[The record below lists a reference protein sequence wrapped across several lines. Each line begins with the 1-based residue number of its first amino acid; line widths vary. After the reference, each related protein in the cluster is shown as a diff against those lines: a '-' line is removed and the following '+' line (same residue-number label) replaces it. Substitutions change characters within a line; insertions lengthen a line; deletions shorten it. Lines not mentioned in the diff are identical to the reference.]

1 MIYHATPR
9 AARSPARVIH
19 GGPDRL
25 FIIRQSKLDD
35 VATLLRLA
43 KMVYFINLPPNEQ
56 IIGGKIEQSE
66 ISFGRAAGKAK
77 QPKNQTSRKSAS
89 ASQYEGS
96 DLFMFSMFDTE
107 TGTVI
112 GTSQIRAHQGGPGN
126 PNWAM
131 KITER
136 TFRSEPLSYSS
147 THKVGKLF
155 GDESGP
161 SEIGGLIIQP
171 SYRGNPQRPGRF
183 LSFVRFHFIGLYRKF
198 FADRILAEMM
208 APVSTEG
215 ENSFWDN
222 FGRKF
227 IPVKYAEADR
237 FCQHNRRFI
246 PELLPREEIYF
257 SLFSLEVQ
265 NMVGEV
271 AKETVP
277 ARRLLESMGFKYRG
291 MIDPFDGGPHLDA
304 QTDQIDLVKKTRTLP
319 LLAAHSGRLGSH
331 GIVSVL
337 TKEAEFR
344 AVETQFAVE
353 KGGIRLSEEVMS
365 ALDVEPG
372 ATIGFTPVAPA
383 DDAPHHHEPME
394 KATRNLPP
402 KAGTSSTNKA
412 KGGPAKNA
420 KSKTSA
426 KSSKVKA

>member
-1 MIYHATPR
+1 MF
-9 AARSPARVIH
+9 
-19 GGPDRL
+19 L
-25 FIIRQSKLDD
+25 IRQSKPSD
-35 VATLLRLA
+35 VATLIKLA
-43 KMVYFINLPPNEQ
+43 QMVYFINLPPNEQ
-56 IIGGKIEQSE
+56 IIASKIEQSAV
-66 ISFGRAAGKAK
+66 SFGRAAGKAK
-77 QPKNQTSRKSAS
+77 EQKSQKSRKGPSAS
-89 ASQYEGS
+89 MYETS
-96 DLFMFSMFDTE
+96 DLFVFSMFDTD
-107 TGTVI
+107 TRSVI

-131 KITER
+131 KIAER

-161 SEIGGLIIQP
+161 TEIGGLIIQP

-208 APVSTEG
+208 APVTSEG

-304 QTDQIDLVKKTRTLP
+304 QTDQIDLVRKTRSLP
-319 LLAAHSGRLGSH
+319 LVAPHSGRLNSH
-331 GIVSVL
+331 GIVSIL
-337 TKEAEFR
+337 TKDGDFR
-344 AVETQFAVE
+344 AVETQFSIE
-353 KGGIRLSEEVMS
+353 KGGIRLSEEVMA
-365 ALDVEPG
+365 ALEVAPG
-372 ATIGFTPVAPA
+372 APIGFTPVAPA
-383 DDAPHHHEPME
+383 DDAHHHEASNA
-394 KATRNLPP
+394 KAVRKSAAKPSS
-402 KAGTSSTNKA
+402 KAGSRGKA
-412 KGGPAKNA
+412 KA
-420 KSKTSA
+420 
-426 KSSKVKA
+426 VKAKAGKA

>member
-1 MIYHATPR
+1 MF
-9 AARSPARVIH
+9 
-19 GGPDRL
+19 L
-25 FIIRQSKLDD
+25 IRQSKLED
-35 VATLLRLA
+35 VATFLRLA

-56 IIGGKIEQSE
+56 IIAGKIEQSNLA
-66 ISFGRAAGKAK
+66 FGRAAGKAREAK
-77 QPKNQTSRKSAS
+77 PTKGRKSAS
-89 ASQYEGS
+89 MYESS
-96 DLFMFSMFDTE
+96 DLFVFTMLDTD
-107 TGTVI
+107 TRSVI

-161 SEIGGLIIQP
+161 TEIGGLIIQP
-171 SYRGNPQRPGRF
+171 SYRGNHLRPGRF

-208 APVSTEG
+208 APVSSEG
-215 ENSFWDN
+215 ENTFWDN

-246 PELLPREEIYF
+246 PELLPREEIYL

-271 AKETVP
+271 APETVP
-277 ARRLLESMGFKYRG
+277 ARRLLESMGFRYRG

-304 QTDQIDLVKKTRTLP
+304 STDQIELVKKTRSLP
-319 LLAAHSGRLGSH
+319 LLAPTNGRLGSH

-337 TKEAEFR
+337 NKDAEFR
-344 AVETQFAVE
+344 AIETECSIE
-353 KGGIRLSEEVMS
+353 KSGIRLSEEAMS
-365 ALDVEPG
+365 VLEAAPG
-372 ATIGFTPVAPA
+372 ASIGFTPVAPIEDSA
-383 DDAPHHHEPME
+383 HAE
-394 KATRNLPP
+394 
-402 KAGTSSTNKA
+402 A
-412 KGGPAKNA
+412 KQS
-420 KSKTSA
+420 KSDRKPGSKKTSTTLRRG
-426 KSSKVKA
+426 KVKA

>member
-1 MIYHATPR
+1 MF
-9 AARSPARVIH
+9 
-19 GGPDRL
+19 L
-25 FIIRQSKLDD
+25 IRQSKPDD
-35 VATLLRLA
+35 VATLLKLA
-43 KMVYFINLPPNEQ
+43 QMVYFINLPPNEQ
-56 IIGGKIEQSE
+56 IIGGKIEHSAV
-66 ISFGRAAGKAK
+66 SFARASGKTKDSK
-77 QPKNQTSRKSAS
+77 QKPRKGAS
-89 ASQYEGS
+89 ASMYEGS
-96 DLFMFSMFDTE
+96 DLFMFSMFDTH

-112 GTSQIRAHQGGPGN
+112 GTSQVRAHQGGPGN

-131 KITER
+131 KISER

-171 SYRGNPQRPGRF
+171 SYRGNPYRPGRF

-215 ENSFWDN
+215 ENAFWDN

-265 NMVGEV
+265 NMVGQV

-304 QTDQIDLVKKTRTLP
+304 PTDQIDLVKKTRALP
-319 LLAAHSGRLGSH
+319 LIAPHSGRVPTH

-337 TKEAEFR
+337 NKDAEFR
-344 AVETQFAVE
+344 AVETEYALE
-353 KGGIRLSEEVMS
+353 KGGIRLTEAAMAALEVT
-365 ALDVEPG
+365 PG
-372 ATIGFTPVAPA
+372 AIIGFTPVAPVEE
-383 DDAPHHHEPME
+383 APIDHAPMA
-394 KATRNLPP
+394 KAPRKVT
-402 KAGTSSTNKA
+402 KT
-412 KGGPAKNA
+412 PARR
-420 KSKTSA
+420 T
-426 KSSKVKA
+426 KVGRS

>member
-1 MIYHATPR
+1 M
-9 AARSPARVIH
+9 
-19 GGPDRL
+19 

-56 IIGGKIEQSE
+56 IIGGKIEQSA

-96 DLFMFSMFDTE
+96 DLFMFSMFDTD
-107 TGTVI
+107 TGTVV

-183 LSFVRFHFIGLYRKF
+183 LSFVRFHFIGLYRKY

-271 AKETVP
+271 APETVP

-319 LLAAHSGRLGSH
+319 LIAPHSGRLGSH

-344 AVETQFAVE
+344 AVETQFSVE
-353 KGGIRLSEEVMS
+353 KGGIRLSEEVMV
-365 ALDVEPG
+365 ALDVAPG
-372 ATIGFTPVAPA
+372 ATIGFTPVAPV
-383 DDAPHHHEPME
+383 DDAAHHSAPAAKTLRKVSKPAAKSLKRG
-394 KATRNLPP
+394 KA
-402 KAGTSSTNKA
+402 KAGKA
-412 KGGPAKNA
+412 
-420 KSKTSA
+420 
-426 KSSKVKA
+426 